1 MLTFGLVGLPMV
13 GKTTI
18 FNLLTG
24 TGARTSRFITGKAE
38 TNVGIA
44 QIPDARLDF
53 LSRLQSP
60 RRTVYAQIQ
69 CSDVPGLVRGSAQGA
84 GVGNQFLAGIRKV
97 DLLGHV
103 LRVFSNPEVSHV
115 DGTID
120 PLRDIETIHVELL
133 LADMELIE
141 KRLARIKNSKKISKE
156 AAQELPV
163 LKKCLDALENET
175 PLQQVEFTAEEQVA
189 LTSYNFFTEKPL
201 MLVVNTDENQFREK
215 SYPFKTELESLASS
229 RGLQLI
235 EICGQLEMEINM
247 LPPEESTL
255 FLADLGIKELGA
267 VRLARAAYAQLGL
280 LSFFT
285 IGTDEVKAWTVK
297 RGTNA
302 RSAAG
307 KVHSDMERGF
317 IRAEVVKFNELSNL
331 GSLAKVKEK
340 GLARL
345 EGRDYIVQDGDLIN
359 FRFNV

>member
-1 MLTFGLVGLPMV
+1 
-13 GKTTI
+13 
-18 FNLLTG
+18 
-24 TGARTSRFITGKAE
+24 
-38 TNVGIA
+38 
-44 QIPDARLDF
+44 
-53 LSRLQSP
+53 
-60 RRTVYAQIQ
+60 
-69 CSDVPGLVRGSAQGA
+69 
-84 GVGNQFLAGIRKV
+84 
-97 DLLGHV
+97 
-103 LRVFSNPEVSHV
+103 
-115 DGTID
+115 
-120 PLRDIETIHVELL
+120 
-133 LADMELIE
+133 
-141 KRLARIKNSKKISKE
+141 
-156 AAQELPV
+156 
-163 LKKCLDALENET
+163 
-175 PLQQVEFTAEEQVA
+175 
-189 LTSYNFFTEKPL
+189 
-201 MLVVNTDENQFREK
+201 
-215 SYPFKTELESLASS
+215 
-229 RGLQLI
+229 
-235 EICGQLEMEINM
+235 M

>member
-1 MLTFGLVGLPMV
+1 
-13 GKTTI
+13 
-18 FNLLTG
+18 
-24 TGARTSRFITGKAE
+24 
-38 TNVGIA
+38 
-44 QIPDARLDF
+44 
-53 LSRLQSP
+53 
-60 RRTVYAQIQ
+60 
-69 CSDVPGLVRGSAQGA
+69 
-84 GVGNQFLAGIRKV
+84 
-97 DLLGHV
+97 
-103 LRVFSNPEVSHV
+103 
-115 DGTID
+115 
-120 PLRDIETIHVELL
+120 
-133 LADMELIE
+133 MELIE

-359 FRFNV
+359 FRINV